1 MATKRTKPSVNAIN
15 AAVDAAA
22 ARMLVVSTG
31 HIPGALAN
39 EATAPA
45 GDAPIARIATA
56 TGDYGWLVN
65 TGHSADYVLNQLGAS
80 GTETTRQAVLELL
93 HFAKRRG
100 FHYILFDADG
110 EELPQFTLYDW

>member
-31 HIPGALAN
+31 HIPGALVD
-39 EATAPA
+39 APST
-45 GDAPIARIATA
+45 DAPIARIATA
-56 TGDYGWLVN
+56 TGDFGWLIS
-65 TGHSADYVLNQLGAS
+65 TGYSDDYVLDRLDAA
-80 GTETTRQAVLELL
+80 GTESTRQAVLELL

-100 FHYILFDADG
+100 FHYVLFDVDG
-110 EELPQFTLYDW
+110 EELPQFTLYNW